1 MSYEFLFTETKDIIN
16 LNMNN
21 WLEDGSDNFI
31 DIKNG
36 GLIDLDSKK
45 RYLIISKNLDDY
57 YKVFIGQI
65 YYHKIRYIQDDIKL
79 SDDIY
84 MKNYLTADYDKN
96 NNKIIGNLKIIKKGI
111 IVLNPDED
119 YNIYII
125 KN

>member
-21 WLEDGSDNFI
+21 WLGVDSDNFI

-36 GLIDLDSKK
+36 VLIDFNSNK
-45 RYLIISKNLDDY
+45 RYLIISKDLDGY
-57 YKVFIGQI
+57 YKIFIGEI
-65 YYHKIRYIQDDIKL
+65 YNHKIRYIQENIKL

-84 MKNYLTADYDKN
+84 MKYYLTSDYDKN
-96 NNKIIGNLKIIKKGI
+96 NNKIIGNLKVIKDGV

-119 YNIYII
+119 YSIYLI
-125 KN
+125 N

>member
-1 MSYEFLFTETKDIIN
+1 MSYEFLFTETKEIIN

-45 RYLIISKNLDDY
+45 RYLIISKDLDGY
-57 YKVFIGQI
+57 YKIFIGEI
-65 YYHKIRYIQDDIKL
+65 YFHKIRYIQENIKL

-84 MKNYLTADYDKN
+84 MKYYLTSDYDKN
-96 NNKIIGNLKIIKKGI
+96 NNKIIGNLKVIKDGV
-111 IVLNPDED
+111 IVLNPDEE
-119 YNIYII
+119 YSIYLI
-125 KN
+125 N

>member
-21 WLEDGSDNFI
+21 WLKDESDNFI

-45 RYLIISKNLDDY
+45 RYLIISKNLNDY

-65 YYHKIRYIQDDIKL
+65 YYYKIRYIQYNIKL

-84 MKNYLTADYDKN
+84 MKNYLTANYDN
-96 NNKIIGNLKIIKKGI
+96 INNKIIGDLKITKKGI

-119 YNIYII
+119 YSIYLI

>member
-21 WLEDGSDNFI
+21 WLGVDSDNFI

-45 RYLIISKNLDDY
+45 RYLIISKDLDGY
-57 YKVFIGQI
+57 YKIFIGEI
-65 YYHKIRYIQDDIKL
+65 YNHKIRYIQDDIKL

-84 MKNYLTADYDKN
+84 MKNYLTADYDKIS
-96 NNKIIGNLKIIKKGI
+96 NKIIGNLKVIKDGV
-111 IVLNPDED
+111 IVLNPDEE
-119 YNIYII
+119 YSIYI
-125 KN
+125 